1 MEEKIIETQ
10 IKLFTTIKT
19 RLDNVL
25 GENSYPISVAEK
37 ILYEVNKDLRTNL
50 IQESKRPVLP
60 AGAYLVPTSTIKA
73 SNKPVDA
80 QTQTQDT
87 SPLPAT
93 PKQIKAIYA
102 VTVNN
107 LEYLDELIDLV
118 GGVDLSD
125 CLHKMTKAQ
134 ATQYLDGKL
143 TRSNTDG

>member
-10 IKLFTTIKT
+10 IRLFISIKNKLDK
-19 RLDNVL
+19 VL
-25 GENSYPISVAEK
+25 GDSSYPISVAEK

-60 AGAYLVPTSTIKA
+60 AGAYLVPTSSIKA

-80 QTQTQDT
+80 QTQQPDT
-87 SPLPAT
+87 LPLPLT
-93 PKQIKAIYA
+93 QKQRGAIYA
-102 VTVNN
+102 VTKNN

-118 GGVDLSD
+118 GGVDLND
-125 CLHKMTKAQ
+125 CLNIMTKAQ
-134 ATQYLDGKL
+134 ATGFLDGKL